1 MSADWDFHI
10 TLGGRQEVRWT
21 ARFLDAARAL
31 DMVPCLSRTTHD
43 GMDAVLHASVEDLV
57 EAWTREGGAFEI
69 ESPEHHAIVSSSGGA
84 GFALGVRRSQLEG
97 PDQAAAWAAVDHLVG
112 AVLEI
117 MPVTCVLGWEEDM
130 AENLD
135 RIGLLDLVAG
145 LSEQID
151 GRIAVG
157 ELPAILGWLNIA
169 PADSSLGR
177 QLLAAADSMGMTP
190 SRRGRYVE
198 LRLSARPWG
207 AALQAVFDANRA
219 WRASP

>member
-10 TLGGRQEVRWT
+10 TLGGRPEARWT

-31 DMVPCLSRTTHD
+31 DMVPYLSRTTRD

-57 EAWTREGGAFEI
+57 EVWTREGGAFEI
-69 ESPEHHAIVSSSGGA
+69 ESPAHHAIVSSSGGA
-84 GFALGVRRSQLEG
+84 GLAIGVRRSQFEG
-97 PDQAAAWAAVDHLVG
+97 RDQEAAWAAVDHLVG

-117 MPVTCVLGWEEDM
+117 MPVTYVLGWDEDM
-130 AENLD
+130 AENLA

-145 LSEQID
+145 TSEQID

-169 PADSSLGR
+169 PADSSVGR
-177 QLLAAADSMGMTP
+177 QLLASAETLGVTP

-198 LRLSARPWG
+198 LRLSAKPWG
-207 AALQAVFDANRA
+207 EALQDVFDANRA